1 MVRNNLTRLLDIGLE
16 RIKNLIMDMA
26 RLSDSSVNAALE
38 SYEKGTMSRSQIF
51 QYSEKLRVLQTE
63 VTDFATELIARYQ
76 PVARDLRFIQS
87 CMDVAYGFSRF
98 GRYAYDIAE
107 VLEMIGPIPD
117 CDKSQVSEMA
127 KTVKEMINVSVQSLE
142 NLDKDASNKLY
153 MMDDSVDA
161 YYRNYLR
168 KVLTQPKNGMPVS
181 DPKCYVSALLILR
194 YLERI
199 SDHACYIGDCVHYTI
214 TGELTPRR

>member
-1 MVRNNLTRLLDIGLE
+1 LTRLLDIGLE
-16 RIKNLIMDMA
+16 RIKNVIMDMA
-26 RLSDSSVNAALE
+26 HLSEASVNAALD
-38 SYEKGTMSRSQIF
+38 SYQKGITARSQIF
-51 QYSEKLRVLQTE
+51 EYSEELRVLQTE
-63 VTDFATELIARYQ
+63 VVDYATELIARYQ

-87 CMDVAYGFSRF
+87 CMEVAYGFSRF

-127 KTVKEMINVSVQSLE
+127 KTVKDMINVSVQSLE
-142 NLDKDASNKLY
+142 KLDKDASNKLY

-161 YYRNYLR
+161 LYRNYLR
-168 KVLTQPKNGMPVS
+168 RVLTQSKNGMS
-181 DPKCYVSALLILR
+181 DSEPKCYVSALLILR

-199 SDHACYIGDCVHYTI
+199 SDHACYIGDCVHYVI
-214 TGELTPRR
+214 TAELTPRR

>member
-1 MVRNNLTRLLDIGLE
+1 LTRLLDIGLE
-16 RIKNLIMDMA
+16 RIKNVIMDMA
-26 RLSDSSVNAALE
+26 HLSEASVNAALD
-38 SYEKGTMSRSQIF
+38 SYQKGITARSQIF
-51 QYSEKLRVLQTE
+51 EYSEELRVLQTE
-63 VTDFATELIARYQ
+63 VVDYATELIARYQ

-87 CMDVAYGFSRF
+87 SMDIAYGFSRF

-127 KTVKEMINVSVQSLE
+127 KTVKDMINMSVQSLDK
-142 NLDKDASNKLY
+142 LDKDASNTLY

-161 YYRNYLR
+161 LYRNYLR
-168 KVLTQPKNGMPVS
+168 KVLTQSKNEIRDS
-181 DPKCYVSALLILR
+181 EPKCYVSALLILR

-199 SDHACYIGDCVHYTI
+199 SDHACYIGDCVHYVI
-214 TGELTPRR
+214 TAELTPRR

>member
-1 MVRNNLTRLLDIGLE
+1 LTRLLDIGLE
-16 RIKNLIMDMA
+16 RIKNVIMDMA
-26 RLSDSSVNAALE
+26 HLSEASVNAALD
-38 SYEKGTMSRSQIF
+38 SYQKGITARSQIF
-51 QYSEKLRVLQTE
+51 EYSEELRVLQTE
-63 VTDFATELIARYQ
+63 VVDYATELIARYQ

-87 CMDVAYGFSRF
+87 SMDIAYGFSRF

-127 KTVKEMINVSVQSLE
+127 KTVKDMINVSVQSLE
-142 NLDKDASNKLY
+142 KLEKDASNTLY

-161 YYRNYLR
+161 LYRNYLR
-168 KVLTQPKNGMPVS
+168 KVLTQSKNEIPDS
-181 DPKCYVSALLILR
+181 EPKCYVSALLILR

-199 SDHACYIGDCVHYTI
+199 SDHACYIGDCVHYVI
-214 TGELTPRR
+214 TAELTPRR